1 MTARLNYLHIKD
13 TAKKIST
20 PMRNVLSH
28 RSFAELVYYER
39 ERSDRSGTQFSLVQ
53 LEVLGGN
60 GHTEKLKL
68 LAASRIVQSL
78 RMIDRIGIHENNS
91 ISVLLPDTDKEGAAS
106 VAEKLKKRLAEHDDQ
121 GVRHRIGKVCTYPA
135 DPCCGDLQS
144 TNPSLTQHPQG
155 TSLFFKMQFP
165 SPGKLTEAIP
175 YELMHVLDLEESPF
189 GTRVQLVLKRIIDLF
204 GAVMGLIIFLPLMA
218 LIAIGIKCTSKGPV
232 LFKQTRV
239 GYKGKKFIFLK
250 FRTMSVGVDDQKHK
264 EYMRQFIKG
273 NNEKINMG
281 TDDKPVFKM
290 TNDLRITSFG
300 KFLRKTSLDE
310 LPQFLNVLAG
320 DMSIVGPRPPI
331 PYEMNEYNHWH
342 KKRVIDVKPGITGLW
357 QVSGRSS
364 TTFDEAVRLDVQY
377 ARQWN
382 LLIDFKI
389 ILQTFGAVL
398 SQKGA
403 D

>member
-1 MTARLNYLHIKD
+1 
-13 TAKKIST
+13 
-20 PMRNVLSH
+20 
-28 RSFAELVYYER
+28 
-39 ERSDRSGTQFSLVQ
+39 
-53 LEVLGGN
+53 
-60 GHTEKLKL
+60 
-68 LAASRIVQSL
+68 
-78 RMIDRIGIHENNS
+78 
-91 ISVLLPDTDKEGAAS
+91 
-106 VAEKLKKRLAEHDDQ
+106 
-121 GVRHRIGKVCTYPA
+121 
-135 DPCCGDLQS
+135 
-144 TNPSLTQHPQG
+144 
-155 TSLFFKMQFP
+155 
-165 SPGKLTEAIP
+165 
-175 YELMHVLDLEESPF
+175 
-189 GTRVQLVLKRIIDLF
+189 
-204 GAVMGLIIFLPLMA
+204 MA

-331 PYEMNEYNHWH
+331 PYEVNEYNHWH